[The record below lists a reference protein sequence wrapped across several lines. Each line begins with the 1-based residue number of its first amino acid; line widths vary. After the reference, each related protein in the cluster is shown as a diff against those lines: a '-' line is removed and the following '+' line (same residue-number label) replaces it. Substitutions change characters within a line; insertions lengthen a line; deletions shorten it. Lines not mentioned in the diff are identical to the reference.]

1 MNIEELRSEWQ
12 SIKTPQIDLDRLK
25 DMTTEKSHPVLSRI
39 RKQLIV
45 ELIGWSAF
53 VVICFTGLD
62 AEQKPILANAIL
74 LLSVTLPMIF
84 NIYGYRL
91 SKELISGPDISS
103 SLQNRIYALKNFA
116 VVSVVLRII
125 LISGVAYFFLST
137 VDINQSKFILLGAGS
152 VFLIFP
158 LYLLVRIWKKRIG
171 KLKDNLSLL
180 KEHS

>member
-25 DMTTEKSHPVLSRI
+25 DMTIEKSHPVLSRI
-39 RKQLIV
+39 RKQLIM

-84 NIYGYRL
+84 NVYGYWL
-91 SKELISGPDISS
+91 SKEIIAGPDISL
-103 SLQNRIYALKNFA
+103 SLQNRIIALKNFA
-116 VVSVVLRII
+116 VISVLLRII
-125 LISGVAYFFLST
+125 LICGVAYFFLST
-137 VDINQSKFILLGAGS
+137 VDITQGKLMLLGAGS

-158 LYLLVRIWKKRIG
+158 LYLLVRIWKNRIC
-171 KLKDNLSLL
+171 KLKDNLRLL
-180 KEHS
+180 KEPG